1 VVCGVVEPSEISL
14 LEEPRPHLSARYR
27 LVPERSRPIVRAI
40 YATDRGRR
48 EAELV
53 EEVVYAAA
61 GLLDGN
67 LADAVRHDAAYGDP
81 RIGPADVIDL
91 APPEGGTAVAA
102 RRFRAGASGTALVEA
117 ELTHLYM
124 AHLER
129 VVTRD

>member
-1 VVCGVVEPSEISL
+1 VDAG
-14 LEEPRPHLSARYR
+14 RA
-27 LVPERSRPIVRAI
+27 RPILAAIRAT
-40 YATDRGRR
+40 ASGRR

-61 GLLDGN
+61 GFLDGN
-67 LADAVRHDAAYGDP
+67 LSDAVRRDAAYSDP

-91 APPEGGTAVAA
+91 ARPFGGTTEAA
-102 RRFRAGASGTALVEA
+102 RRFQPGASSTAWIEA

-129 VVTRD
+129 LIGRA